1 MSRKTAL
8 LLPGLAILLLANSV
22 GAAARPVG
30 ATRADLSTDQGVAA
44 YLNAKGLNAK
54 GFVIQRG
61 QLNYAGPKCPGHKWN
76 CTKKTKVVQVTS
88 GKHGK
93 NRSDC
98 GPGGTLTTTTGSST
112 CVVVQNAS
120 SGKNQARCSQDARD
134 VTPMVLTCQI
144 TQTSTDG
151 DNKARIHQHVVQ
163 RDGADQQATLN
174 AQVTQTTGTGDNDSD
189 VKQAIDQRS
198 TEVSMAN
205 APTQNQDGRFSA
217 IIAQTSASGSND
229 SHLVQDLDQSG
240 KASGGSNI
248 VQRQF
253 GEGRGDVDQTIGTT
267 EGSSAPQTT
276 SKHKSKSKSKDKSKS
291 KSGSFS
297 RSRARQSEHQKL
309 KGPGQQ
315 IQTGPFFCCSTQT
328 GGDQDRTRVR
338 IRQNS
343 KQTASQDSASQSQSL
358 TGECTTVGDCGIR
371 QFAQNDQDS
380 IRVRQRCTAPPGGT
394 CSLFVPT
401 TCGPEGCTT
410 GGSEGS
416 PSSTSRKKKRG

>member
-8 LLPGLAILLLANSV
+8 LLPGLAILLLASSV

-30 ATRADLSTDQGVAA
+30 ATRADLSTDRGVAA
-44 YLNAKGLNAK
+44 YLNAKGLSAK
-54 GFVIQRG
+54 GFLIQRG
-61 QLNYAGPKCPGHKWN
+61 QFNYAGPKCPGRKWN

-93 NRSDC
+93 NRLECD
-98 GPGGTLTTTTGSST
+98 PGTLTNTT

-120 SGKNQARCSQDARD
+120 SGKNQARCSLDSRD
-134 VTPMVLTCQI
+134 TTPVVLTCQI
-144 TQTSTDG
+144 TQTNADG
-151 DNKARIHQHVVQ
+151 DNIARIHQHVVQ
-163 RDGADQQATLN
+163 RDGPDQQATLN

-217 IIAQTSASGSND
+217 IIAQTSTSGSND

-253 GEGRGDVDQTIGTT
+253 GEGRGQVNQTIGTT
-267 EGSSAPQTT
+267 EGSSAAQTT
-276 SKHKSKSKSKDKSKS
+276 SKHKDKSKS
-291 KSGSFS
+291 KFGSFS
-297 RSRARQSEHQKL
+297 RSRARQAEHQRL

-338 IRQNS
+338 IRQDS
-343 KQTASQDSASQSQSL
+343 KQSASQDSASQSQSL
-358 TGECTTVGDCGIR
+358 TGECTTVGRCGIR
-371 QFAQNDQDS
+371 QLAQNDQDS
-380 IRVRQRCTAPPGGT
+380 IRVRQRCRAATGGT
-394 CSLFVPT
+394 CSLFIPT

-410 GGSEGS
+410 GGSGGS
-416 PSSTSRKKKRG
+416 PGSTSRKKKRG

>member
-44 YLNAKGLNAK
+44 FLNVKGLNAK

-61 QLNYAGPKCPGHKWN
+61 QFNYAGSKCPGRKWN

-88 GKHGK
+88 GTHGK
-93 NRSDC
+93 NRLECD
-98 GPGGTLTTTTGSST
+98 PGTLTNTT

-120 SGKNQARCSQDARD
+120 SGKNQARCSLDSRG
-134 VTPMVLTCQI
+134 VTPVVLTCQI
-144 TQTSTDG
+144 TQTNVDG
-151 DNKARIHQHVVQ
+151 DNIARIHQHVVQ
-163 RDGADQQATLN
+163 RDGPNQQATLN

-217 IIAQTSASGSND
+217 IIAQTSTSGSND

-240 KASGGSNI
+240 KASGGLNI

-253 GEGRGDVDQTIGTT
+253 GEGLGDVDQRIGST
-267 EGSSAPQTT
+267 EGSTAPTT
-276 SKHKSKSKSKDKSKS
+276 SKHKSKSKHRDKS

-297 RSRARQSEHQKL
+297 RSRARQSEHQRL

-315 IQTGPFFCCSTQT
+315 IQIGPFSCCSTQL
-328 GGDQDRTRVR
+328 GGDPDRTRVR
-338 IRQNS
+338 IRQDS

-371 QFAQNDQDS
+371 QFAQNNQDS

>member
-8 LLPGLAILLLANSV
+8 LLPGVAILLLANSV

-30 ATRADLSTDQGVAA
+30 ATRADLSTDRGVAA
-44 YLNAKGLNAK
+44 LLNAKGLSAK
-54 GFVIQRG
+54 GFVVQRG
-61 QLNYAGPKCPGHKWN
+61 QFNYAGPKCPGRKWN

-88 GKHGK
+88 GTHGK
-93 NRSDC
+93 NRLECD
-98 GPGGTLTTTTGSST
+98 PGTLTNTT

-120 SGKNQARCSQDARD
+120 SGKNQARCSLDSRG
-134 VTPMVLTCQI
+134 VTPVVLTCQI
-144 TQTSTDG
+144 TQTNVDG
-151 DNKARIHQHVVQ
+151 DNIARIHQHVVQ
-163 RDGADQQATLN
+163 RDGPNQQATLN

-217 IIAQTSASGSND
+217 IIAQTSTSGSND

-240 KASGGSNI
+240 KASGGLNI

-253 GEGRGDVDQTIGTT
+253 GEGLGDVDQRIGST
-267 EGSSAPQTT
+267 EGSTAPTT
-276 SKHKSKSKSKDKSKS
+276 SKHKSKSKHRDKS

-297 RSRARQSEHQKL
+297 RSRARQSEHQRL

-315 IQTGPFFCCSTQT
+315 IQIGPFSCCSTQL
-328 GGDQDRTRVR
+328 GGDPDRTRVR
-338 IRQNS
+338 IRQDS

-358 TGECTTVGDCGIR
+358 TGTCTTVGDCGIR
-371 QFAQNDQDS
+371 QRAKNDQDS
-380 IRVRQRCTAPPGGT
+380 IRVRQRCTATGGST
-394 CSLFVPT
+394 CSINVAT
-401 TCGPEGCTT
+401 TCGGEGCTSGS
-410 GGSEGS
+410 GGSQGS
-416 PSSTSRKKKRG
+416 KAKKRRRG